1 MKKPLC
7 TFPWGHLDIETNGD
21 IKYCCASLYDK
32 NHSHLDENG
41 NHYNVNT
48 HTISEAWNSDRMREL
63 RRKLHNG
70 IKAPECKVC
79 WEQEAKGQWSVRT
92 AAKQAQNDCYPDI
105 QETVDRSAQNDYI
118 VDDDP
123 KYYQIQ
129 TGNMCNLACKM
140 CHSDYSTTYGD
151 FYFELYPDDVN
162 QTKYIDQ
169 SLTGKTTKRENNS
182 PVKYDWPIKIGLSN
196 LISGSKLEH
205 ITRLFLSGGEPT
217 IIVENLKF
225 LEYLVESGHSKH
237 IHVIVATNT
246 TKINPRFAKSI
257 QYFEKVTLI
266 LSIDAVE
273 EPIEIQRYPAKWS
286 AVEKNISQYINI
298 MKQNGNINIAFNV
311 VVSLLTLPTI
321 DRLIDYLSEC
331 NSKIIAAAEANPD
344 ANHNLI
350 DITAL
355 FSLDYGDLNLDAV
368 PLEVATL
375 VCDKLKYSL
384 EKNRKYLRDI
394 SIDHIEKFIEFLEN
408 FPYNH
413 NNDYTQVHFA
423 LNKIQEHH
431 PDRDIKSI
439 FPVYFS

>member
-1 MKKPLC
+1 MNKPLC

-21 IKYCCASLYDK
+21 IKYCCASVYDK
-32 NHSHLDENG
+32 NDSHLDENN

-70 IKAPECKVC
+70 IKAPECRVC

-92 AAKQAQNDCYPDI
+92 AARQAQDDCYPDI
-105 QETVDRSAQNDYI
+105 QQTVDRSAQNNYV

-162 QTKYIDQ
+162 QAKYIDQ
-169 SLTGKTTKRENNS
+169 SVSGKITKRENNK
-182 PVKYDWPIKIGLSN
+182 PIKYDWPVKIGLSN

-217 IIVENLKF
+217 IIIENLKF

-237 IHVIVATNT
+237 IHLIVTTNT

-257 QYFEKVTLI
+257 RHFQNVTMI
-266 LSIDAVE
+266 LSIDAVG

-286 AVEKNISQYINI
+286 QIDKNIKQYINI
-298 MKQNGNINIAFNV
+298 MQENTASNISIAFNI
-311 VVSLLTLPTI
+311 VVSILTLPSL
-321 DRLIDYLSEC
+321 DLLIDYIADY
-331 NSKIIAAAEANPD
+331 NSQMNAHIS
-344 ANHNLI
+344 
-350 DITAL
+350 ITAL
-355 FSLDYGDLNLDAV
+355 FSLDYGDLNLSAV
-368 PLEVATL
+368 PLEIATQT
-375 VCDKLKYSL
+375 CGKLKQSL
-384 EKNRKYLRDI
+384 KGNHSYLQQE
-394 SIDHIEKFIEFLEN
+394 SINHIEKFIEFLEN

-413 NNDYTQVHFA
+413 NNDYTQVHYA

-439 FPVYFS
+439 FPVYFL